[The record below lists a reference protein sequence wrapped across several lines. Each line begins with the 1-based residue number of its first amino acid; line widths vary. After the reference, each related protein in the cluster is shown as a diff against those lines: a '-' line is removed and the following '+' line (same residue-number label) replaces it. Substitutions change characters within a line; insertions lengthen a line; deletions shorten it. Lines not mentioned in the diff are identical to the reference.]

1 MMVVYCLVTQVQ
13 IAKSSGVWEMSEKFE
28 LLVFSGLTMSW
39 GVEQN
44 ENIHG
49 ETGMFAYLR
58 AKHTFTY

>member
-1 MMVVYCLVTQVQ
+1 
-13 IAKSSGVWEMSEKFE
+13 MSEKFE

-39 GVEQN
+39 GVEQS